1 MADVNEFEVKLI
13 QESLV
18 RFSKKYNE
26 LTTRISRSR
35 YDYLIS
41 SAETKLS
48 AYVRTEESALKAA
61 QKIIEKGFSGSGFL
75 FSKEGLNNI
84 LSKKSEQVSQE
95 VLKILSS
102 HNDFISQIRTGLPKI
117 GTDKVDYSNFD
128 ATMYSGDVEIAPLYV
143 PISENDQIQTNEN
156 SSDVQD
162 DTVESST
169 QSFVP
174 QIAESIH
181 IDAPIDA
188 KEWAT
193 PDNVSILSPEII
205 ENATIEK
212 LVCTNITEIQ
222 ANAFKYING
231 LKLIVISDA
240 IKTININA
248 FRGLANSCIIAF
260 ISNKDAL
267 LSAGVKLAAIENRN
281 VIFSYKAGDENN
293 DKRVEHYSTPKE
305 ICAKPKRITIKASA
319 PLNTIEIKE
328 TFLSRNARLN
338 LTMDELER
346 AIIATETDVDKNK
359 ILLEALKIKRIRDI
373 RENSF
378 WNYALTLQE
387 IIKLSKSLNLK
398 DEELNAIF
406 GLFYLDSSG
415 YRMINGKYN
424 NPYKQSAE
432 QMYYHPKMQMGD
444 LHELQKE
451 NPLSDAE
458 LSERYR
464 KSPYV
469 IELSEIIKDAYYSVE
484 DSIKLMLMALK
495 NSAYI
500 FYPAKSGIIR
510 QH

>member
-1 MADVNEFEVKLI
+1 MADVNEFEVKQI

-48 AYVRTEESALKAA
+48 AYVRTEEAALKAA

-95 VLKILSS
+95 VFKILSS

-143 PISENDQIQTNEN
+143 PISEDDQIQTNEN

-162 DTVESST
+162 DTIEFST

-193 PDNVSILSPEII
+193 PDNVLILSPGII

-281 VIFSYKAGDENN
+281 VIFSYKAGDEND

-305 ICAKPKRITIKASA
+305 ICVKPKRITIKAST

-328 TFLSRNARLN
+328 TFLFRNARLN
-338 LTMDELER
+338 LTMDELEQGIV
-346 AIIATETDVDKNK
+346 AAETDVDKNK

-415 YRMINGKYN
+415 YRMINGKY

>member
-1 MADVNEFEVKLI
+1 MADVNEFEVKQI

-18 RFSKKYNE
+18 RFSKKYSE

-35 YDYLIS
+35 YDYSIS

-48 AYVRTEESALKAA
+48 AYVRTEEAALKAA

-84 LSKKSEQVSQE
+84 LSKKSEQASRE
-95 VLKILSS
+95 ILKILSS
-102 HNDFISQIRTGLPKI
+102 HNDFISQIRTSLPKI
-117 GTDKVDYSNFD
+117 GTNKVDYSNFG

-143 PISENDQIQTNEN
+143 PILEDDQIQTNEN
-156 SSDVQD
+156 SSAVPDNNF
-162 DTVESST
+162 ESTT

-188 KEWAT
+188 KEWTT
-193 PDNVSILSPEII
+193 PDNISILSPGII
-205 ENATIEK
+205 ANATIEK
-212 LVCTNITEIQ
+212 LVCTNITELQ

-231 LKLIVISDA
+231 LNLIVISDA

-260 ISNKDAL
+260 ISNKDTL
-267 LSAGVKLAAIENRN
+267 LSAGVQLSAIENRN
-281 VIFSYKAGDENN
+281 VIFSYKTGDENN
-293 DKRVEHYSTPKE
+293 EKRVEHYSTPKE
-305 ICAKPKRITIKASA
+305 ICAKPKRITIKTST

-338 LTMDELER
+338 LTMDELEKGIV
-346 AIIATETDVDKNK
+346 AAETDVDKNK

-378 WNYALTLQE
+378 WNYAITLQE

-424 NPYKQSAE
+424 PYKQSAE

-444 LHELQKE
+444 LYELQKE
-451 NPLSDAE
+451 NYLSDVE

-469 IELSEIIKDAYYSVE
+469 IELSEIIKDAFYSVE

-495 NSAYI
+495 NSTYI

>member
-1 MADVNEFEVKLI
+1 MADLNEFEVKQI

-18 RFSKKYNE
+18 LFSKKYNE

-35 YDYLIS
+35 YDYSIS
-41 SAETKLS
+41 SAEAKLS
-48 AYVRTEESALKAA
+48 TYVRTEEVALKAA

-95 VLKILSS
+95 ILEILSS
-102 HNDFISQIRTGLPKI
+102 HNDFISQIRVCLPKI
-117 GTDKVDYSNFD
+117 GTNKVDYSDFG
-128 ATMYSGDVEIAPLYV
+128 AAMYSGDVEITPLYV
-143 PISENDQIQTNEN
+143 PISEDDQIQLNEN
-156 SSDVQD
+156 SSAVPENNI
-162 DTVESST
+162 ESTT

-181 IDAPIDA
+181 FDAPIDA
-188 KEWAT
+188 KEWTT
-193 PDNVSILSPEII
+193 PDNVSILSPGII
-205 ENATIEK
+205 ANATIEK
-212 LVCTNITEIQ
+212 LVCTNITEVQ

-260 ISNKDAL
+260 ISNKDTL
-267 LSAGVKLAAIENRN
+267 LSAGVQLSAIENRN

-293 DKRVEHYSTPKE
+293 DKKVEHYSTPKE
-305 ICAKPKRITIKASA
+305 ICAKPKRITIKAA
-319 PLNTIEIKE
+319 TPLNTIEIKK
-328 TFLSRNARLN
+328 TFLSRNAKLN
-338 LTMDELER
+338 LTMDELEQGIV
-346 AIIATETDVDKNK
+346 AAETDVDKNK
-359 ILLEALKIKRIRDI
+359 ILLETLKIKRIRDI

-378 WNYALTLQE
+378 WNYAITLQE

-424 NPYKQSAE
+424 PYKQSAE

-444 LHELQKE
+444 LYELQKE

-484 DSIKLMLMALK
+484 DSIKLMLIAMK